1 MEVVT
6 GPVSQIGEALPHD
19 RCWERQDGRAHRLA
33 KFLAA
38 AVVEP
43 LCRLVIPARGVG
55 PPQAEASA
63 EHPSVGPMKDSGDL
77 SKIRVG
83 EGAVAEDGLNKCLE
97 QLVFAVPGS
106 IRLLRLVVFPHHAP
120 GEPLAALEIIPPRLT
135 QGVPRYL

>member
-1 MEVVT
+1 M
-6 GPVSQIGEALPHD
+6 S
-19 RCWERQDGRAHRLA
+19 
-33 KFLAA
+33 KS
-38 AVVEP
+38 
-43 LCRLVIPARGVG
+43 VIPARGVG

-63 EHPSVGPMKDSGDL
+63 EHPGLGPMQDSGDL

-106 IRLLRLVVFPHHAP
+106 IRLPRLVVFTDHAP

-135 QGVPRYL
+135 QGGPQVLVVVNNTNLSSRSRLDRAVTFWGI